1 MSEITTSTRYTNMS
15 HSQFVRSS
23 FAFSNK
29 WSDRHQ
35 SPIQIEVI
43 PCPMALEQHRVKSPS
58 VASPSP
64 YSHSAPCRTP
74 SPNNSPPTATTDY
87 SVSATI
93 EQRNLGNGFACH
105 WTINTPNKST
115 GGTTRKFFNFAN
127 GGAGGHNLKTS
138 APSATSSRRKAL
150 SQQKHKNCHQSKIC
164 KKSSAV
170 TPSSTSLAMAARNR
184 RSSKSTMAMSD
195 EPLTTSKHSNHNDYA
210 QRNIKENVRLQE
222 QLYRSMFEMLVGNS
236 ELEKIEHNYRLST
249 EQRKKSQN
257 SLEWLQVDRL
267 VT

>member
-43 PCPMALEQHRVKSPS
+43 PCPMALEQHRVKSPP
-58 VASPSP
+58 VT

-74 SPNNSPPTATTDY
+74 SPNNNPPTATDY

-115 GGTTRKFFNFAN
+115 GGTTKKFFNFAN
-127 GGAGGHNLKTS
+127 GGGHNLKAS
-138 APSATSSRRKAL
+138 APLTSSRRKAL
-150 SQQKHKNCHQSKIC
+150 NQQKHKNRHQSKIC
-164 KKSSAV
+164 KKSS
-170 TPSSTSLAMAARNR
+170 TSAPMTARNR
-184 RSSKSTMAMSD
+184 KSSKGTLTMSD
-195 EPLTTSKHSNHNDYA
+195 EPLTTSKHNHHSSNNYA
-210 QRNIKENVRLQE
+210 PQRNLKENVRLQE